1 MIKLGEMNSV
11 LISCLLLFV
20 IYFSIVGLLV
30 YYFFRARDTW
40 NIFFNEIY
48 QDFEFLVGGCSK
60 HNTFGLFILGCI
72 INVICMITIIVPLG
86 YILFIYHAAK
96 NYQISSRIERQ

>member
-1 MIKLGEMNSV
+1 MSESTA
-11 LISCLLLFV
+11 LICLLL
-20 IYFSIVGLLV
+20 
-30 YYFFRARDTW
+30 T
-40 NIFFNEIY
+40 IFF
-48 QDFEFLVGGCSK
+48 GGLGTVVASFCDRRGCNG
-60 HNTFGLFILGCI
+60 NTFGLFILGCI